1 MMQHIQGTQCHQL
14 QMNSLESKI
23 ASENPVR
30 FVDAFAEYISL
41 ELVGF
46 MVKTLKSEG
55 VRVLT
60 LKSFL
65 KFICIVI

>member
-1 MMQHIQGTQCHQL
+1 MS
-14 QMNSLESKI
+14 SLESKI
-23 ASENPVR
+23 ASENPVQ
-30 FVDAFAEYISL
+30 FIDAFVEYISL
-41 ELVGF
+41 ESVGF